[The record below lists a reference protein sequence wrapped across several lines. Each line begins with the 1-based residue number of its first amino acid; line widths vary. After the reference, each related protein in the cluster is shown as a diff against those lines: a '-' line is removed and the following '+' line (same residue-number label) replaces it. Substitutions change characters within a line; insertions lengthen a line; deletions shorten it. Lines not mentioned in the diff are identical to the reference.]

1 MDNIIQYTHKKKYK
15 INSDTLNRIQAVVI
29 SSSEE
34 VFHSTT
40 RDNTD
45 KSRSLNFV
53 TKNIINGDDSKL
65 DLTFNM
71 SECEILSIKLV
82 LLNGPEHFNEIHL
95 KYHVLSLLD
104 ELIGGEHNG
113 DLKKYTVRTYSNI
126 FNSHPIREEYY
137 INADYKFLIKPH
149 EWTSKQEPMTE
160 QIVLIDT
167 EIEAVNVEHAR
178 SLAYNHTLN
187 TNAYLSVLL
196 DVGFETINSEFRVF
210 TIKQGNEFSLS
221 RYRTGFLDY
230 ELGLAVKDN
239 HYGLKNMADA
249 VHVNSFHSGKM
260 AMNFAMEKSDGGIE
274 FLGTQTHDTIS
285 NNGFLEELFSKHRIT
300 RNSSNSKVKPV
311 FKPISENPHYPVE
324 EIIVPTDIRKYFKN
338 ISNLE
343 RSKKEAFLSCCRM
356 YNIALTIGKNQPTL
370 EQSYKIC
377 AIEAL
382 SKFEKLSFSDFM
394 VKHSKDDF
402 DKKLSDYFY
411 SVRSSHFHAGRF
423 YFDEYSMNMQREIAF
438 SFQEKTDDY
447 FNFSRY
453 IRIAIV
459 NWVMNEILDK

>member
-1 MDNIIQYTHKKKYK
+1 M
-15 INSDTLNRIQAVVI
+15 QAVVT
-29 SSSEE
+29 STSEE
-34 VFHSTT
+34 VLQSTT
-40 RDNTD
+40 TDNAD
-45 KSRSLNFV
+45 KSKSLSFLTN
-53 TKNIINGDDSKL
+53 NIINGDECKFELAFKL
-65 DLTFNM
+65 
-71 SECEILSIKLV
+71 SESEILGIELM
-82 LLNGPEHFNEIHL
+82 LLSGPKHFNEIHL

-113 DLKKYTVRTYSNI
+113 GLKKYTVRTYSSI
-126 FNSHPIREEYY
+126 FNSHPMRDEYF
-137 INADYKFLIKPH
+137 INSDYRFLIKPH

-160 QIVLIDT
+160 QIVLLDT

-178 SLAYNHTLN
+178 SLAYNHTRN

-196 DVGFETINSEFRVF
+196 DVGFETMNSEFRVF
-210 TIKQGNEFSLS
+210 TIKQGDEFSLS
-221 RYRTGFLDY
+221 RFRTGFLDY

-239 HYGLKNMADA
+239 HYGLKSMSDSD
-249 VHVNSFHSGKM
+249 HVNSFHSGKM
-260 AMNFAMEKSDGGIE
+260 ALNFSMEKSDGGYE
-274 FLGTQTHDTIS
+274 FLGVQTYDTIS
-285 NNGFLEELFSKHRIT
+285 NNDFLEELFSTHEIT
-300 RNSSNSKVKPV
+300 RKNCNSKAKPV
-311 FKPISENPHYPVE
+311 FKPISESPHYPVE

-343 RSKKEAFLSCCRM
+343 ESKKEVFLSCCRM
-356 YNIALTIGKNQPTL
+356 YNIALTLGRNQPTL

-377 AIEAL
+377 SIEAL

-394 VKHSKDDF
+394 VKYGRDDF
-402 DKKLSDYFY
+402 DRKLSDYFY
-411 SVRSSHFHAGRF
+411 SVRSSHFHAGKF

-459 NWVMNEILDK
+459 NWVMSEILGE